1 VSNEIYKRIRSMED
15 VLSNIREEAAK
26 FDRGNMV
33 AGTQVTKGLQEV
45 KKKAQDTRMTIFAIK
60 KQSK

>member
-33 AGTQVTKGLQEV
+33 AGTRVTKGLQEV